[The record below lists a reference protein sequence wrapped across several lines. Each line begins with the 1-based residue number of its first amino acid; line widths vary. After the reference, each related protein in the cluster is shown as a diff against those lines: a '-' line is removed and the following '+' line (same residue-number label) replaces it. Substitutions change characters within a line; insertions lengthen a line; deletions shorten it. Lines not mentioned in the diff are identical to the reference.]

1 MLGAPA
7 ASARC
12 CHPGTHTDRDFWA
25 GEQGPATKQVYKVQW
40 VVLLTVAFIF
50 KIGFT

>member
-7 ASARC
+7 ASALC
-12 CHPGTHTDRDFWA
+12 CHPGAPSDRDFWA
-25 GEQGPATKQVYKVQW
+25 GELGAATKQLYKVQW

-50 KIGFT
+50 KID